1 MENHRQIGFFGEAKL
16 AFEPFFLDFAFGR
29 IVMIIEPDFA
39 DRDAFGA
46 FREFEKLGARIAGK
60 ALTVVGVNA
69 DRKVNIFVRFRNIAA
84 FAGRNGVATDR
95 NYLFEPVRIHIRD
108 DFSASKCG
116 SVRCA
121 CESISILQCP
131 LPRPFRGRR
140 DKACRRLP
148 RKAAFRDFRY
158 RGSCGARGWRLPRRF
173 CRPFLR
179 ACNTWLYR

>member
-108 DFSASKCG
+108 DFFGVEVRVGKVRVRVDQHTSVPASASFSG
-116 SVRCA
+116 ATRQSLSSVA
-121 CESISILQCP
+121 AQSSIPRLSI
-131 LPRPFRGRR
+131 PRILR
-140 DKACRRLP
+140 
-148 RKAAFRDFRY
+148 
-158 RGSCGARGWRLPRRF
+158 GARLATTTTLLP
-173 CRPFLR
+173 
-179 ACNTWLYR
+179 TISSGV